1 MQMPLKDH
9 RNIFGVAPHYGDWT
23 DLRNSKD
30 PHVSPIK
37 ADAQTGRPAVRI
49 LHGKRTVKRS

>member
-1 MQMPLKDH
+1 MPLKDH
-9 RNIFGVAPHYGDWT
+9 RNIFGVAPHYGEWR

-37 ADAQTGRPAVRI
+37 ADERTGRPAVRI
-49 LHGKRTVKRS
+49 LHGRRAPKRS